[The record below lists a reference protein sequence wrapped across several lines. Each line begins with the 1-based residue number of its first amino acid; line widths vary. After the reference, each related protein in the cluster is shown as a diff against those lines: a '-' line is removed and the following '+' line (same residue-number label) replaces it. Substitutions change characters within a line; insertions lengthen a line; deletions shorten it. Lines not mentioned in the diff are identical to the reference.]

1 MPCLYRGRCFS
12 IDPAALIK
20 QRVFRFDLS
29 GHAQWSFHASFPTC
43 AFSVFLTYTLTPC
56 LSHLTSFSLSLCFLT
71 ALCIRS
77 RNTFHARSA
86 GLQKGI
92 SLEFL
97 VCNTSS
103 FVLNDPFMF
112 RLVASGFITLYTIH
126 FVVSWSNC
134 VLKYIFFFFPFLI
147 LLNSNI
153 TITISESE
161 SKMIRLNGSYKREE
175 WNGIMFFVWME

>member
-1 MPCLYRGRCFS
+1 MILSRFFPNLPVLCLSY
-12 IDPAALIK
+12 IY
-20 QRVFRFDLS
+20 
-29 GHAQWSFHASFPTC
+29 
-43 AFSVFLTYTLTPC
+43 TYSL

-134 VLKYIFFFFPFLI
+134 VLKYIFFFL
-147 LLNSNI
+147 S
-153 TITISESE
+153 
-161 SKMIRLNGSYKREE
+161 
-175 WNGIMFFVWME
+175 FFDSA

>member
-43 AFSVFLTYTLTPC
+43 SFSVFLTYTLTPC

-112 RLVASGFITLYTIH
+112 RLVASGFIILYTIH

-134 VLKYIFFFFPFLI
+134 VLKYIFFFFSFLFWFWLTRI
-147 LLNSNI
+147 LQLLFQSQSRKWFGWTGVINGR
-153 TITISESE
+153 SE
-161 SKMIRLNGSYKREE
+161 
-175 WNGIMFFVWME
+175 ME